1 MFRPAWVIFR
11 FYSKREKFLVTL
23 QYFCCI
29 VVFIFFV
36 LVSLVFAIGG
46 IFVLMLL
53 VIVTLNY
60 FLTFVG

>member
-11 FYSKREKFLVTL
+11 FYSKREKVLVTL

>member
-11 FYSKREKFLVTL
+11 FYSKRKKFLVTL

-29 VVFIFFV
+29 VVFVFFV

-46 IFVLMLL
+46 IFV
-53 VIVTLNY
+53 
-60 FLTFVG
+60 